1 MATKKREFGVR
12 DWNAYGQ
19 LEHAAKMRLEGY
31 DREKALRLL
40 VEFAS
45 ICQGR

>member
-1 MATKKREFGVR
+1 MTNKKREFGVR

-19 LEHAAKMRLEGY
+19 LEHAAKIRLEGY
-31 DREKALRLL
+31 DLDKALRLL
-40 VEFAS
+40 VEFAA